1 MISPLLDIFV
11 QYSGAVIA
19 GLLVGLLCKAYFA
32 HQMSGKISGYQG
44 DIVKSHSRILRLE
57 STNEQLEKRIKE
69 LEGQFPKDRI
79 FMN

>member
-1 MISPLLDIFV
+1 MSPLLDIFV

-32 HQMSGKISGYQG
+32 HQMKNKIEEYQA
-44 DIVKSHSRILRLE
+44 DIVKSHSRILKLDGVNEKLE
-57 STNEQLEKRIKE
+57 RRIKE

>member
-19 GLLVGLLCKAYFA
+19 GLLVGLICKAYFA
-32 HQMSGKISGYQG
+32 HQMQSKIEEYQE
-44 DIVKSHSRILRLE
+44 DIVKSHSRILSLD
-57 STNEQLEKRIKE
+57 SINEKLEKRVKE

>member
-11 QYSGAVIA
+11 QYSGAVIV

-32 HQMSGKISGYQG
+32 RQMHNKIEEYQG
-44 DIVKSHSRILRLE
+44 DIIKSHSKILSLE
-57 STNEQLEKRIKE
+57 SINEKLEKRVKE

>member
-11 QYSGAVIA
+11 QYSGPVIA
-19 GLLVGLLCKAYFA
+19 GLLVGLICKGYGAR
-32 HQMSGKISGYQG
+32 QMHSKIEGYRG
-44 DIVKSHSRILRLE
+44 EIVKSHSKILSLE
-57 STNEQLEKRIKE
+57 GTNEMLEKRVKE

>member
-19 GLLVGLLCKAYFA
+19 GLLVGLICKAYFA
-32 HQMSGKISGYQG
+32 YQMRSKIEEYQA
-44 DIVKSHSRILRLE
+44 DIVKSHSRILTLD
-57 STNEQLEKRIKE
+57 SINEQLEKRIKE
-69 LEGQFPKDRI
+69 LEGSFPKDRI

>member
-1 MISPLLDIFV
+1 MMSPLLDIFV

-32 HQMSGKISGYQG
+32 GQMHNKIEEYQG
-44 DIVKSHSRILRLE
+44 DIVKSHSKILNLE
-57 STNEQLEKRIKE
+57 GINAQLEKRVKE

-79 FMN
+79 YMN

>member
-1 MISPLLDIFV
+1 MSPLLDIFV

-32 HQMSGKISGYQG
+32 HQMKSKIEEYQG
-44 DIVKSHSRILRLE
+44 DIVKSHSKILSLQYENESLE
-57 STNEQLEKRIKE
+57 TRVKE
-69 LEGQFPKDRI
+69 LEGRFPKDRI